1 MENVVEILKEHEAEM
16 ATRFSVRKIGVFGS
30 HARGEQGPDSDVDIL
45 VEFERVS
52 FDNYMDLLYYLDE
65 LLGASVDLVTVGG
78 ISPYLKEHVEKEV
91 VWCEQ
96 GA

>member
-1 MENVVEILKEHEAEM
+1 MQNVVEILENHEADM
-16 ATRFSVRKIGVFGS
+16 AARFSVKKIGVFGS
-30 HARGEQGPDSDVDIL
+30 HARGEHGPDSDVDIL
-45 VEFERVS
+45 VEFEHVT
-52 FDNYMDLLYYLDE
+52 FDNYMDLLYYLEE

-91 VWCEQ
+91 GWCEQ

>member
-52 FDNYMDLLYYLDE
+52 FDNYMDLLYYLED
-65 LLGASVDLVTVGG
+65 LLSTKVDLVTVGG
-78 ISPYLKEHVEKEV
+78 ISPYLKEQVEKEV